1 MFKTLIMTEC
11 DQCNTVFPEII
22 SQTNNVEVPL
32 FRLFDVVL
40 HMDQAGWR
48 TDQAASAHICYE
60 CCRHFD
66 NSQQE
71 ELETSCPF

>member
-40 HMDQAGWR
+40 HMDEAGWL
-48 TDQAASAHICYE
+48 TDKAASAHICYD
-60 CCRHFD
+60 CLRLD
-66 NSQQE
+66 NFQQE